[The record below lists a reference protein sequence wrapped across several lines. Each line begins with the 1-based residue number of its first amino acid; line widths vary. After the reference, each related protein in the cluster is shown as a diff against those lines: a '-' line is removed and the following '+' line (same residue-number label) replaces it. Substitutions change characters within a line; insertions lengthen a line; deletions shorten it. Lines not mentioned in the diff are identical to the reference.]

1 MGVCFDLIP
10 QALLCLLLFRH
21 SLLAISSW
29 SSLLLHFLLAHP
41 LCSTLSKTVISS
53 LHKTREPFNSWK
65 RKNITF
71 KYPQTSISK
80 PVPFFFLKHLVF
92 YHVFNFSAL
101 LPFTIHHLPV
111 LTLYISLCLIISC
124 SSPWF
129 IFFLLCFPVNMA
141 GYYQTLFSLRTSY
154 LIPDDKQRT

>member
-10 QALLCLLLFRH
+10 QALLCLLLLRH

-29 SSLLLHFLLAHP
+29 SSLLLHFPLARP
-41 LCSTLSKTVISS
+41 LCSTLSS
-53 LHKTREPFNSWK
+53 LPHTKLENPSIPERGK
-65 RKNITF
+65 ILHL

-80 PVPFFFLKHLVF
+80 PVPFFFLKHLAF
-92 YHVFNFSAL
+92 YHVFNFLAL
-101 LPFTIHHLPV
+101 LPFTILHLPV

-129 IFFLLCFPVNMA
+129 IFCLVFSSEHGRLLPGLVLPENN
-141 GYYQTLFSLRTSY
+141 LPHSRW
-154 LIPDDKQRT
+154 